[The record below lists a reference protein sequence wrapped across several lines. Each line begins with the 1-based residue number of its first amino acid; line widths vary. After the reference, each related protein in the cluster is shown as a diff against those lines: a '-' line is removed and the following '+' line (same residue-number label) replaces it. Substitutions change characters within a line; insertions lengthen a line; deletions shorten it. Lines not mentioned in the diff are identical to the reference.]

1 MSEIYFVRHGQAS
14 FGDKDYDRL
23 SPTGVKQA
31 QILAQHMVRTGQS
44 FDAVYS
50 GTLIRQKNTS
60 RELISSFKASGR
72 LIPEPVESGNF
83 DEYDS
88 FMVWETLL
96 PLLIKEEPSLSDDLS
111 KIHSNKKIF
120 QKIFEKVMRR
130 WVSGDFNQ
138 PGVPSWSDFKE
149 RVEIGISGIMETQ
162 GTGRKIIIFTSG
174 GPISAAVQYA
184 LGLSDDKT
192 IEISWQ
198 IMNASVTRF
207 KYNSSCITLSVF
219 NDITHI
225 EIENDRNL
233 ITYR

>member
-1 MSEIYFVRHGQAS
+1 MSELYLIRHGQAS

-23 SPTGVKQA
+23 SPTGIKQA
-31 QILAQHMVRTGQS
+31 QILARHMVSTGQS

-50 GTLIRQKNTS
+50 GTMLRQKNTA
-60 RELISSFKASGR
+60 RELIDSFQASGR
-72 LIPEPVESGNF
+72 SIPEPVESGNF

-88 FMVWETLL
+88 LMVWTTQL
-96 PLLIKEEPSLSDDLS
+96 PLLLKEEPSLSNDLS
-111 KIHSNKKIF
+111 KIHTNKKIF

-130 WVSGDFNQ
+130 WVSGDFDQ
-138 PGVPSWSDFKE
+138 SSAPSWFDFKK
-149 RVEIGISGIMETQ
+149 RVESGISGIMETH
-162 GTGRKIIIFTSG
+162 GAGRKIIIFTSG

-184 LGLSDDKT
+184 LGLTDNKT

-198 IMNASVTRF
+198 ILNASVTRL
-207 KYNSSCITLSVF
+207 KYNTEGIMLSGF

-225 EIENDRNL
+225 EVEKDKNL